1 MIYGL
6 SYYSTLNA
14 VPFLLFS
21 LSLFFFFQS
30 LEILVAIWN
39 KKSELAVP
47 RTSNAFNFLFFF
59 FFSLTAQFVGSSES
73 VGDPMTQKKR
83 QRTGGTEG
91 ISKVC
96 PNQCVMY

>member
-1 MIYGL
+1 M
-6 SYYSTLNA
+6 
-14 VPFLLFS
+14 LL
-21 LSLFFFFQS
+21 
-30 LEILVAIWN
+30 I
-39 KKSELAVP
+39 
-47 RTSNAFNFLFFF
+47 FFF

-83 QRTGGTEG
+83 QKTGGTKG

>member
-14 VPFLLFS
+14 VPFLL
-21 LSLFFFFQS
+21 LSLFFFRS
-30 LEILVAIWN
+30 LEILVTIWN

-59 FFSLTAQFVGSSES
+59 SLTAQFVGLPES
-73 VGDPMTQKKR
+73 VGDPMTQKR
-83 QRTGGTEG
+83 PRTGGTEG
-91 ISKVC
+91 TSKVC
-96 PNQCVMY
+96 PNQCVLY